1 MGSALLWIGR
11 TTSSYTTKGVHRHSP
26 SAKGR
31 GREEGGRKRKGK
43 TGFWSAPGGRYGCEI
58 GQKWVTVPRELTQR
72 KNARLSGPKSLGIR
86 RLSES
91 SITCFLNGLNW
102 SFPSKVMA
110 ILLDPITIPHSVSV
124 RVSQVTPLYP
134 SISCSITLGIL
145 RRAARNHSGILN
157 HAIQCYEGLEFA
169 LSVRDRVTLS
179 GVLGRQYGNPNPN
192 AY

>member
-1 MGSALLWIGR
+1 M
-11 TTSSYTTKGVHRHSP
+11 HRHSP

-58 GQKWVTVPRELTQR
+58 VEKWVTVPRELTPR
-72 KNARLSGPKSLGIR
+72 KNARLSGPESLGIR
-86 RLSES
+86 RVSES
-91 SITCFLNGLNW
+91 PILCILNGLNW

-110 ILLDPITIPHSVSV
+110 ILLDPITNPVSHISL
-124 RVSQVTPLYP
+124 RVSQVTRLYP

-145 RRAARNHSGILN
+145 RRTERNHLDMLN
-157 HAIQCYEGLEFA
+157 HAIQCYGGLEFA
-169 LSVRDRVTLS
+169 LSVRDRVALS